1 MRAVAPGS
9 SGVIAFGG
17 NEYNAGMTE
26 KRHQIDPQQVRDL
39 LSEANRPLTRR
50 QMSHAFGMDKEE
62 SDRFL
67 KPVLVAMIE
76 AGELVRNRRAAYGVP
91 EQMDLVQGRISAHP
105 DGFGFVVP
113 DEDGDDLYLS
123 PKQMRMVF
131 NGDRVLAAVT
141 RVDRRGRKEGGIVE
155 VLERA
160 HTQVAGRL
168 LIESGVAMVVPDDPR
183 LTQDI
188 LVPSDRIGKAGPGQI
203 VVVRIDRPPTLER
216 SAVGEIIAV
225 LGSADEPGIATDIA
239 IYSHQLPFE
248 FPAEV
253 VTQAEDFGDSI
264 NPDHAQGRL
273 DLRDLPLVTIDGADA
288 RDFDDA
294 VYAEPRGDGYRVL
307 VAIADVA
314 EYVTPGSAL
323 DTEAQ
328 QRGTSVY
335 FPDRV
340 IPMLPEA
347 LSNGLCSLN
356 PEVERLCMVCEMR
369 LDKAG
374 KVTSSRFHE
383 AVMRSHARLTY
394 DQVRRIM
401 EAGDPGLIERFGH
414 VLSNLQDLYKV
425 YRLLFGRRERRGALD
440 FDSRQAYFE
449 FDTDGRVANIRLQQR
464 HDAHRLIEELMIAA
478 NVEAAKFVA
487 GGKLP
492 FLYRVHE
499 PPPETKLE
507 SLEEFLRAHGLSV
520 KWSEQP
526 DPQQF
531 AAIQRKVAELPDA
544 PLVNAQI
551 LRSLSLAVYQPENKG
566 HFGLALEHYS
576 HFTSPIRR
584 YPDLL
589 LHRAIKHLCRKQSR
603 KEFHYGSRQMVELG
617 RHCSWTERRAEDA
630 ARDVDERLKC
640 QFMKRHIGDVFD
652 GIVSGVTSFG
662 LFVELVDFAVS
673 GLVHVT
679 ALPNDYYQF
688 DPVSSSM
695 TGKRRGLRY
704 RLADEVSVEVIGV
717 SLEERKIDFRLF
729 ERKDSSARKR

>member
-1 MRAVAPGS
+1 LAAVNYEGRIFTVKRRVATS
-9 SGVIAFGG
+9 TIHT
-17 NEYNAGMTE
+17 MT
-26 KRHQIDPQQVRDL
+26 KKHDRIDSRQVREL
-39 LSEANRPLTRR
+39 LENADRPLTRR
-50 QMSHAFGMDKEE
+50 HMSHAFNLDKEA
-62 SDRFL
+62 SDQFL
-67 KPVLVAMIE
+67 KPVLVEMIE
-76 AGELVRNRRAAYGVP
+76 RGDLVRNRRAAYGLP
-91 EQMDLVQGRISAHP
+91 DQMDLVSGRVSAHP

-123 PKQMRMVF
+123 PKQMRLVF

-160 HTQVAGRL
+160 HAQVAGRL
-168 LIESGVAMVVPDDPR
+168 LIEGGVAMVVPDDPR

-188 LVPSDRIGKAGPGQI
+188 LVSPDGVGKAGPGQI

-225 LGSADEPGIATDIA
+225 LGNADEPGIATDIA
-239 IYSHQLPFE
+239 VYSHQLPFE
-248 FPAEV
+248 FPDEV
-253 VTQAEDFGDSI
+253 IKQAESFGDSI
-264 NPDHAQGRL
+264 NPKHAQDRL
-273 DLRDLPLVTIDGADA
+273 DLRDTPLVTIDGADA

-294 VYAEPRGDGYRVL
+294 VFAEPRGDGYRLL

-314 EYVTPGSAL
+314 EYVTPDSSL
-323 DTEAQ
+323 DVEAQ
-328 QRGTSVY
+328 RRGTSVY

-356 PEVERLCMVCEMR
+356 PEVDRLCLVCEMQV
-369 LDKAG
+369 DAKG

-383 AVMRSHARLTY
+383 AVMRSHARMTY

-401 EAGDPGLIERFGH
+401 EAGDPVLTERFGH
-414 VLSNLQDLYKV
+414 VLSTLQHLHEV
-425 YRLLFGRRERRGALD
+425 FRLFFRRRERRGALD

-449 FDTDGRVANIRLQQR
+449 FDTEGRVAHIRLQQR
-464 HDAHRLIEELMIAA
+464 HDVHRLIEEFMIAA

-487 GGKLP
+487 RGKLP

-499 PPPETKLE
+499 PPPAEKLE
-507 SLEEFLRAHGLSV
+507 SLEEFLRSHGLQV
-520 KWSEQP
+520 RWSEKP
-526 DPQQF
+526 EPKQF
-531 AAIQRKVAELPDA
+531 AAIQEKVAELPDA
-544 PLVNAQI
+544 PLVNSQI

-566 HFGLALEHYS
+566 HFGLALESYS

-589 LHRAIKHLCRKQSR
+589 LHRAIKHLCREKNR
-603 KEFHYGSRQMVELG
+603 GEFPYGRREMVDLG

-630 ARDVDERLKC
+630 ARDVDDRLKC
-640 QFMKRHIGDVFD
+640 QFMKRHIGDVFE
-652 GIVSGVTSFG
+652 GVISGVTSFG
-662 LFVELVDFAVS
+662 IFVELLDFAVS

-679 ALPNDYYQF
+679 AMPNDYYQF
-688 DPVSSSM
+688 DPVTSSM
-695 TGKRRGLRY
+695 TGKRRGLRFQ
-704 RLADEVSVEVIGV
+704 LADKVRVEVIGV
-717 SLEERKIDFRLF
+717 SLEERKIDFRLAGH
-729 ERKDSSARKR
+729 EE

>member
-1 MRAVAPGS
+1 MPT
-9 SGVIAFGG
+9 
-17 NEYNAGMTE
+17 MTKKQHE
-26 KRHQIDPQQVRDL
+26 ITARQVRDL
-39 LSEANRPLTRR
+39 LTEAARPVTRR
-50 QMSHAFGMDKEE
+50 QMSHAFGMDKEQ

-67 KPVLVAMIE
+67 KPVLLAMIE
-76 AGELVRNRRAAYGVP
+76 RGELVRNRRAAYGIP

-105 DGFGFVVP
+105 DGFGFVIP

-155 VLERA
+155 VIERA
-160 HTQVAGRL
+160 HAQVAGRL
-168 LIESGVAMVVPDDPR
+168 LIEGGVAMVVPDDPR

-188 LVPSDRIGKAGPGQI
+188 LVPPDRIGKAGPGQI

-225 LGSADEPGIATDIA
+225 LGHADEPGIATDIA
-239 IYSHQLPFE
+239 IYSHQLLDE
-248 FPAEV
+248 FPDEV
-253 VTQAEDFGDSI
+253 VDQAKAFGEEIS
-264 NPDHAQGRL
+264 PEHAKGRL
-273 DLRDLPLVTIDGADA
+273 DLRDTPLVTIDGADA

-294 VYAEPRGDGYRVL
+294 VFAEPQGDGYRLL

-314 EYVTPGSAL
+314 EYVKPDSPL
-323 DTEAQ
+323 DFEAQ
-328 QRGTSVY
+328 RRGTSVY

-356 PEVERLCMVCEMR
+356 PEVDRLCLVCEMR
-369 LDKAG
+369 LDSKG
-374 KVTSSRFHE
+374 EVTSSRFHE

-401 EAGDPGLIERFGH
+401 EAGDPVLVERFGH
-414 VLSNLQDLYKV
+414 VLSNLQHLYQV
-425 YRLLFGRRERRGALD
+425 FRLLFRRRERRGALD

-449 FDTDGRVANIRLQQR
+449 FDTEGRVANIRLQQR
-464 HDAHRLIEELMIAA
+464 HDAHRLIEEFMIAA
-478 NVEAAKFVA
+478 NVEAAKFVDR
-487 GGKLP
+487 GKLP

-499 PPPETKLE
+499 PPPDEKLE
-507 SLEEFLRAHGLSV
+507 SLEEFLRQHGLQV
-520 KWSEQP
+520 QWTEKP

-531 AAIQRKVAELPDA
+531 AAIQRKVTELPDA
-544 PLVNAQI
+544 ALVNAQI

-566 HFGLALEHYS
+566 HFGLALDSYS

-589 LHRAIKHLCRKQSR
+589 LHRAIKHLVRDQSR
-603 KEFHYGSRQMVELG
+603 DRFPYGRQQMVELG

-630 ARDVDERLKC
+630 SRYVDERLKC
-640 QFMKRHIGDVFD
+640 QFMKRHIGDMFN

-662 LFVELVDFAVS
+662 LFVELTDFAVS

-679 ALPNDYYQF
+679 ALPNDYYHF
-688 DPVSSSM
+688 DPVGSSM

-704 RLADEVSVEVIGV
+704 RLADEVQVEVIGV
-717 SLEERKIDFRLF
+717 SLEERKIDFRLA
-729 ERKDSSARKR
+729 EPDD

>member
-1 MRAVAPGS
+1 MMNDS
-9 SGVIAFGG
+9 
-17 NEYNAGMTE
+17 E
-26 KRHQIDPQQVRDL
+26 KHITATQVRKL
-39 LSEANRPLTRR
+39 LLEADRPLTRR
-50 QMSHAFGMDKEE
+50 HMSHAFNMDKEA

-67 KPVLVAMIE
+67 KPVLQSMIE
-76 AGELVRNRRAAYGVP
+76 RGELVRNRRAAYGLA

-113 DEDGDDLYLS
+113 DEGGDDLYLS
-123 PKQMRMVF
+123 PKQMRVVF

-155 VLERA
+155 VVERA
-160 HTQVAGRL
+160 HAQVAGRL

-188 LVPSDRIGKAGPGQI
+188 LVSPEGVGNAGPGQI
-203 VVVRIDRPPTLER
+203 VVVRIDRPPTFER

-225 LGSADEPGIATDIA
+225 LGHADEPGIATDIA
-239 IYSHQLPFE
+239 VYSHQLPHE
-248 FPAEV
+248 FSREV
-253 VTQAEDFGDSI
+253 VREAKDFGSEI
-264 NPDHAQGRL
+264 NPAHAEGRL
-273 DLRDLPLVTIDGADA
+273 DLRDLKLLTIDGADA

-294 VYAEPRGDGYRVL
+294 VYAEPQGEGYRLL

-314 EYVTPGSAL
+314 EYVRPGSAL
-323 DTEAQ
+323 DVEAQ
-328 QRGTSVY
+328 RRGTSVY

-356 PEVERLCMVCEMR
+356 PKVDRLCLVCEMR
-369 LDKAG
+369 IDARG

-401 EAGDPGLIERFGH
+401 EAGDPPLIERFGH
-414 VLSNLQDLYKV
+414 VVDNLQHLYKV
-425 YRLLFGRRERRGALD
+425 FRLLFSRRERRGALD

-449 FDTDGRVANIRLQQR
+449 FDTDGRVAGIRLQQR
-464 HDAHRLIEELMIAA
+464 HDAHRLIEEFMIAA
-478 NVEAAKFVA
+478 NVEASKFVA
-487 GGKLP
+487 RGKLP

-499 PPPETKLE
+499 PPPDDKLE
-507 SLEEFLRAHGLSV
+507 SLETFLRAHGLEV
-520 KWSEQP
+520 RWSEKP
-526 DPQQF
+526 EPLQF
-531 AAIQRKVAELPDA
+531 AAIQHKVAGRTDA
-544 PLVNAQI
+544 PLVNAHI

-566 HFGLALEHYS
+566 HFGLALDSYS

-589 LHRAIKHLCRKQSR
+589 LHRAIKHLVRGR
-603 KEFHYGSRQMVELG
+603 PGDEFAYDRRQMNELG

-640 QFMKRHIGDVFD
+640 QFMKRHIGDVFE
-652 GIVSGVTSFG
+652 GIVTGVTSFG
-662 LFVELVDFAVS
+662 LFVELTELAVS

-679 ALPNDYYQF
+679 AMPNDYYQF
-688 DPVSSSM
+688 DPVGSSL
-695 TGKRRGLRY
+695 TGKRRGLSF
-704 RLADEVSVEVIGV
+704 RLADPVRVEVIGV
-717 SLEERKIDFRLF
+717 SLEERKIDFQLV
-729 ERKDSSARKR
+729 EDEKD